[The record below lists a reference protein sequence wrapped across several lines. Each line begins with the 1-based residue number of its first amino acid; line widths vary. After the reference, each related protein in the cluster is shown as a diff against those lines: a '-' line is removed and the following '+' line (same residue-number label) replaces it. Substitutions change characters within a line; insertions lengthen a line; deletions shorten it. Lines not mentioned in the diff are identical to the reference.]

1 MAGEGRPSL
10 ENRKARRNYE
20 ILETLEAG
28 LVLTGTEVKSLR
40 LNHADLS
47 DAFAQPKEH
56 ELFLINLKIEPYKN
70 AGAFN
75 HQETRPRKL
84 LLHKKEITKVS
95 SKIKEKRLSVV
106 PLKIYFNEKG
116 KVKVLLGIGRGKKA
130 ADRRESEKKSQAD
143 REMARALRENQKWD

>member
-1 MAGEGRPSL
+1 MAGEGRPAL

-20 ILETLEAG
+20 ILETVEAG
-28 LVLTGTEVKSLR
+28 VVLVGTEVKSLR

-47 DAFAQPKEH
+47 DAYAQPREH
-56 ELFLINLKIEPYKN
+56 ELYLINLKIEPYKN

-75 HQETRPRKL
+75 HEEARARKL
-84 LLHKKEITKVS
+84 LLHKKEITKIS

-106 PLKIYFNEKG
+106 PLKMYFNERG